1 MNLRDLRY
9 IVAVADLGHF
19 GRAAEACRV
28 SQPTLSGQI
37 LKLEQMLEV
46 KVFERIGKRV
56 QPTPVGMEILAH
68 ARRALAAADEI
79 LVAADASRDPMVGEL
94 RLGVIPTLAPYLMAH
109 LLPRAARVLPAAPL
123 VLVEEMTRHVMARL
137 REGHLDAAL
146 IATQPD
152 GDRLEQRE
160 LFDDPFLLAMPA
172 SHPLAR
178 KQSVRLAAVDPCSLL
193 LLAEGHCLRDQA
205 LELCSNARVATA
217 AADVRASSLETLLHL
232 AAAGYGV
239 TLVPSLAWQARDS
252 GGGRLVA
259 RPIAEKRARRRVRLV
274 WRRGLPRA
282 AALEALARVIRDSAP
297 RCVLKVAGE
306 HAQAD

>member
-19 GRAAEACRV
+19 GKAAEVCHV

-37 LKLEQMLEV
+37 LKLEQLLNV

-56 QPTPVGMEILAH
+56 QPTAVGLEILSH

-94 RLGVIPTLAPYLMAH
+94 RLGVIPTLAPYLMSY
-109 LLPRAARVLPAAPL
+109 LLPRAAHVLPAAPL

-137 REGHLDAAL
+137 REGQLDAAL
-146 IATQPD
+146 IATEPD
-152 GDRLEQRE
+152 SDRLEQRE
-160 LFDDPFLLAMPA
+160 LFDDPFLLAMPG
-172 SHPLAR
+172 SHPLAAR
-178 KQSVRLAAVDPCSLL
+178 ENIRLSTVDPCSLL

-239 TLVPSLAWQARDS
+239 TLIPSLAWEARDS
-252 GGGRLVA
+252 SGGRLVA

-282 AALEALARVIRDSAP
+282 AALETLAQVVRDSAP
-297 RCVLKVAGE
+297 ACVVKLGFERIAAE
-306 HAQAD
+306 

>member
-9 IVAVADLGHF
+9 VVTVADLGHF
-19 GRAAEACRV
+19 GRAAEACNV

-37 LKLEQMLEV
+37 LKLEQQLEV
-46 KVFERIGKRV
+46 KIFERIGKRV
-56 QPTPVGMEILAH
+56 QPTRVGSEIISH
-68 ARRALAAADEI
+68 ARRALAEADEI
-79 LVAADASRDPMVGEL
+79 LAAADASRDPMVGGL

-109 LLPRAARVLPAAPL
+109 ILPRAALVLPSAPL

-137 REGHLDAAL
+137 REGQLDAAL
-146 IATQPD
+146 IATEPD

-172 SHPLAR
+172 SHPLA
-178 KQSVRLAAVDPCSLL
+178 STESIRLASVDPCSLL

-205 LELCSNARVATA
+205 LELCSNARMATA
-217 AADVRASSLETLLHL
+217 AADVRASSLETLLLL

-239 TLVPSLAWQARDS
+239 TLGPSLAWEAREGS
-252 GGGRLVA
+252 GGRLVA

-274 WRRGLPRA
+274 WRYGLPRA
-282 AALEALARVIRDSAP
+282 AALEALARVVRDRAP
-297 RCVLKVAGE
+297 RCVVKIGGERTAG
-306 HAQAD
+306 D

>member
-9 IVAVADLGHF
+9 VVAVADLGHF
-19 GRAAEACRV
+19 GKAAEACNV

-37 LKLEQMLEV
+37 LKLEQQLAV
-46 KVFERIGKRV
+46 KIFERIGKRV
-56 QPTPVGMEILAH
+56 QPTRVGSSIVSH

-79 LVAADASRDPMVGEL
+79 LAAADASRDPLVGEL

-109 LLPRAARVLPAAPL
+109 LLPRATLVLPSAPL
-123 VLVEEMTRHVMARL
+123 VLVEEMTRHVMVRL
-137 REGHLDAAL
+137 REGQLDAAL
-146 IATQPD
+146 IATAPD

-160 LFDDPFLLAMPA
+160 LFDDPFLLAMPE
-172 SHPLAR
+172 SHPMAR
-178 KQSVRLAAVDPCSLL
+178 NEIVRLATVDPCSLL

-239 TLVPSLAWQARDS
+239 TLVPSLAWEARES
-252 GGGRLVA
+252 KGGRLVA
-259 RPIAEKRARRRVRLV
+259 RPIAETRARRRVRLV

-282 AALEALARVIRDSAP
+282 AALEVLAQVIRDSAP
-297 RCVLKVAGE
+297 PCVVKIAE
-306 HAQAD
+306 A